1 VADARSIAYTVLRRV
16 AAGGYSDLVLDQ
28 ELKLIPDLDPRDR
41 ALASELVYG
50 VLRLQGRLDYALKG
64 FCRQPLAKVESAV
77 VDLLRL
83 GAYQLLQLDRV
94 PPHAA
99 VHATVE
105 LAKASGLHRATGFI
119 NGILR
124 SIHREKDEI
133 KWPKLK
139 KDPLK
144 YMQHTCSLPEW
155 LARRRLKAVG
165 AEEAAAWAEAMAE
178 PAPLTLRTNTLKIS
192 RDELLMQLLDAGMQ
206 AVPTDYAP
214 EGIRVESGA
223 ASNLRSLPGELFQV
237 QDEASMLVSHL
248 LDPQP
253 DESILD
259 ACAAP
264 GGKTTHIAALSGN
277 KSRVTALELHEHRTE
292 LIRHGAKRLGCQG
305 ITAKSWDLRQH
316 PDFLPVESFDRILVD
331 APCSGLGVLRRNP
344 ETRWRRQEA
353 DLKEM
358 AGLQMTILSQV
369 VPLLKPGGVLLY
381 SLCTDTPEE
390 SEQVV
395 NRFLQVEPAF
405 ARDDLRSSAPEAWQ
419 DLFDDEGALRTSPHR
434 HGGMDGFY
442 AVRFRKQA

>member
-16 AAGGYSDLVLDQ
+16 ADGGYSDLVLDQ
-28 ELKLIPDLDPRDR
+28 ELKQNPGIDPRDR

-50 VLRLQGRLDYALKG
+50 VIRLQGRLDYALNR
-64 FCRQPLAKVESAV
+64 FCTQPFAKVEPAV
-77 VDLLRL
+77 RDLLRL

-105 LAKASGLHRATGFI
+105 LAKAAGLHRATGFI

-124 SIHREKDEI
+124 TMQRQKEEI
-133 KWPKLK
+133 TWPRVD

-144 YMQHTCSLPEW
+144 YLQHTCSLPEW
-155 LARRRLKAVG
+155 LARRRLKADG
-165 AEEAAAWAEAMAE
+165 AAEAAAWAEAMAQ
-178 PAPLTLRTNTLKIS
+178 PAPLTLRTNTLRCN
-192 RDELLMQLLDAGMQ
+192 RDDLLEQLTEAGMQ
-206 AVPTDYAP
+206 VVPTRYAP
-214 EGIRVESGA
+214 EGIRIESGA
-223 ASNLRSLPGELFQV
+223 AGNLTGFPGHLFQV
-237 QDEASMLVSHL
+237 QDEASMLISHL

-253 DESILD
+253 GENILD

-264 GGKTTHIAALSGN
+264 GGKTTHIAALTDN
-277 KSRVTALELHEHRTE
+277 QARITALELHEHRTE
-292 LIRHGAKRLGCQG
+292 LVRHGAQRLGCEK
-305 ITAKSWDLRQH
+305 ITAKTWDLREH

-344 ETRWRRQEA
+344 EVRWRRQLN

-358 AGLQMTILSQV
+358 AGLQMVILSQI

-390 SEQVV
+390 SEEVV
-395 NRFLQVEPAF
+395 ERFLKVEPSF
-405 ARDDLRSSAPEAWQ
+405 EREDLRLSAPEEWQ
-419 DLFDDEGALRTSPHR
+419 ELFDDQGALRTRPYR
-434 HGGMDGFY
+434 HDGMDAFY
-442 AVRFRKQA
+442 AVRFRKSG